1 MNEYFS
7 PGDFSKMNPD
17 ALIERQQEL
26 EKEAKTKLEAYVFKK
41 LVEIT
46 LNRPQNNEAQKQQIE
61 DCQEILELLPP
72 RPIDDEDLK
81 ELLRNSYAV
90 HSALNP

>member
-26 EKEAKTKLEAYVFKK
+26 EKKAKTNLEAYVFKK

-46 LNRPQNNEAQKQQIE
+46 LEKPKNNEAHKKQIE
-61 DCQEILELLPP
+61 KCKEILELLPP
-72 RPIDDEDLK
+72 RPIDDEELK
-81 ELLRNSYAV
+81 ELLRNSYSV

>member
-26 EKEAKTKLEAYVFKK
+26 EKKAKTKLEAYVFKK

-46 LNRPQNNEAQKQQIE
+46 LEKPKNNEAHKKQIE
-61 DCQEILELLPP
+61 KCKEILGLLPP

-90 HSALNP
+90 HSMLNP

>member
-1 MNEYFS
+1 MDTYFS

-26 EKEAKTKLEAYVFKK
+26 EKKAKTNLEAYVFKR
-41 LVEIT
+41 LIEIT
-46 LNRPQNNEAQKQQIE
+46 LERPINNEAQRQQIE
-61 DCQEILELLPP
+61 DCKEVLDLLPP
-72 RPIDDEDLK
+72 RPIDDEALK
-81 ELLRNSYAV
+81 ELLQNSYAV